1 MSLFNAFTTAIG
13 GLTAQG
19 RALGHISDNIA
30 NSQTVGY
37 KRVDTAFVS
46 LVTTSSARL
55 HSPGSVQARPEF
67 ANDVQGSIEQVA
79 LPTGLAI
86 SGGGMFGVS
95 RQASLD
101 TNTGLPIFDNRP
113 FYTRAGDFQLDRN
126 GYLVNSA
133 GYFLNG
139 WPVNP
144 NTLVVDRSQVVPIR
158 VTERVGAPVATTE
171 ASLSANLPA
180 NVTVG
185 TSFTSTLGVYD
196 GLGNLQTLTIQ
207 WTLTAPNQWQV
218 DITAPTGST
227 PPNGQFDIEFGGSGY
242 PPGTMSDITNNGGL
256 VTALTTPNPG
266 DPAIATL
273 SIQFPGFTT
282 TQNITLSLGQ
292 FGEVNG
298 LTQFA
303 GTDYEVR
310 SIQQNGVPPGSFSSI
325 RITNA
330 GDVVVNYDNGQ
341 QRTVFRV
348 PVYTFPDVNE
358 LQREDGQAFSP
369 TRESGPGNP
378 QDPGRQGAGGLVV
391 SAIERSNADI
401 ATEFTRLIQ
410 AQRTYTANA
419 RVITTTDEMLID
431 TINLKR

>member
-19 RALGHISDNIA
+19 RALGHVADNIA

-37 KRVDTAFVS
+37 KRIDTAFVS
-46 LVTTSSARL
+46 LVTTSSSKL
-55 HSPGSVQARPEF
+55 HAPGSVVARPEF
-67 ANDVQGSIEQVA
+67 ANDVQGSVEQVT

-86 SGGGMFGVS
+86 SGGGMFGVA

-113 FYTRAGDFQLDRN
+113 LFTRAGDFALDRN

-133 GYFLNG
+133 GYFLTG
-139 WPVNP
+139 WNVNP
-144 NTLVVDRSQVVPIR
+144 NTLVVDRAGVVPIR
-158 VTERVGAPVATTE
+158 VTERVGAPVATSETI
-171 ASLSANLPA
+171 LSANLPA
-180 NVTVG
+180 NAPIG
-185 TSFTSTLGVYD
+185 TNVTSTIGVYD
-196 GLGNLQTLTIQ
+196 ALGNLQTLTVD
-207 WTLTAPNQWQV
+207 WTKTANNQWQATITTPQAQTAQFTV
-218 DITAPTGST
+218 DF
-227 PPNGQFDIEFGGSGY
+227 GQPGY
-242 PPGTMSDITNNGGL
+242 PPGTLSAFSGPGGTNPP
-256 VTALTTPNPG
+256 TAPPTTAVG
-266 DPAIATL
+266 DPFIVGLNFNFGSGPQA
-273 SIQFPGFTT
+273 
-282 TQNITLSLGQ
+282 ITLNLGT
-292 FGEVNG
+292 FGEVDS

-303 GTDYEVR
+303 GDDYEVR

-341 QRTVFRV
+341 QRTVYRV

-378 QDPGRQGAGGLVV
+378 QDAGRQGAGGLVV
-391 SAIERSNADI
+391 SAIERSNVDV

-410 AQRTYTANA
+410 AQRAYTSNA
-419 RVITTTDEMLID
+419 RVITTTDEMLVD